1 MGKIA
6 IILGATGLIGKLLL
20 NRLLEDD
27 AYETVKVFSRRA
39 LGLNHPKLTEY
50 LGDLLKLDEFKTD
63 FTADEVF
70 CCIGTTMR
78 KTKDKSLYR
87 KIDFGIPLAA
97 ARLCKKNRI
106 ESFLVISS
114 LGANSASK
122 LFYNRTKGK
131 MERAVLTQRIQ
142 NTYILKPSLIK
153 GLREEKRLGESIGA
167 FLIKLTQFFL
177 IGGLRKYRAI
187 EADTIAKAMHRLAQ
201 SKPTLRII
209 ESDKIEELGS
219 LS

>member
-1 MGKIA
+1 MGKTA
-6 IILGATGLIGKLLL
+6 IILGATGLTGKLLL

-27 AYETVKVFSRRA
+27 AYETVKVFSRRV

-50 LGDLLKLDEFKTD
+50 LGDLLKLEEFKTD

-70 CCIGTTMR
+70 CCIGTTA
-78 KTKDKSLYR
+78 KQTKDKSLYR

-106 ESFLVISS
+106 ESFLVISA

-131 MERAVLTQRIQ
+131 MERAVLTQRIK
-142 NTYILKPSLIK
+142 NTYILRPSLIK
-153 GLREEKRLGESIGA
+153 GQRDEKRLGENIGA
-167 FLIKLTQFFL
+167 FLIKLTQVFL
-177 IGGLRKYRAI
+177 VGGLRKYRAI
-187 EADTIAKAMHRLAQ
+187 EAETIALAMYKLAQ
-201 SKPTLRII
+201 LKPGYRIV
-209 ESDKIEELGS
+209 ESDKIQELGGAS
-219 LS
+219 

>member
-6 IILGATGLIGKLLL
+6 IILGATGLTGKLLL

-27 AYETVKVFSRRA
+27 AYETVKVFSRRT

-70 CCIGTTMR
+70 CCIGTTTR

-106 ESFLVISS
+106 ESFLVISA

-131 MERAVLTQRIQ
+131 MEHAVLTQRIQ
-142 NTYILKPSLIK
+142 NTYILRPSLIK
-153 GLREEKRLGESIGA
+153 GLRDEKRLGESIGA
-167 FLIKLTQFFL
+167 FLIKLIRFFL

-187 EADTIAKAMHRLAQ
+187 EADAIAKAMHRLAQ